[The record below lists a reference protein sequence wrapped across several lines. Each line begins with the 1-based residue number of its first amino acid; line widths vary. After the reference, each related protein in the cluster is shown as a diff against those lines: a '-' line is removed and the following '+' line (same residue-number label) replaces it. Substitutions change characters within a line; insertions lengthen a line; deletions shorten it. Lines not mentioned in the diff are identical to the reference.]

1 MNKSLIKE
9 YDLHFFFIIRKI
21 AFYFTYTE
29 DRIYSEGNSA
39 SQQNC
44 RLSINQSSI
53 DKMKQ
58 LSIDEL
64 LDNLHPYLMVTQVGL
79 ELELHCITYQ
89 SSLQ

>member
-1 MNKSLIKE
+1 MFQFNILILVDLVCYATKMNKALIKE

-44 RLSINQSSI
+44 RIN
-53 DKMKQ
+53 
-58 LSIDEL
+58 
-64 LDNLHPYLMVTQVGL
+64 
-79 ELELHCITYQ
+79 
-89 SSLQ
+89 